1 MRSSMSTL
9 ATNYKSLP
17 IRIVKGKD
25 IFLWDSNGKK
35 YVDMLAG
42 YSAVNQGHCH
52 PLIVKQLVKQSRQLT
67 LCSRVV
73 QSDKLYEWSDYI
85 TTIFRYDKVLAMN
98 SGAEAV
104 ETSLKL
110 ARKYGRVVA
119 SIKRP
124 YIVCLSGNFHGRTLG
139 TVSLSDYESYKNGFG
154 PFIGDILTVTM
165 NDARHLQSIF
175 QQYGSSISAI
185 LYEPIQG
192 EGGIVGMTNDFINEI
207 KSVKKSYPHVLLM
220 ADEIQCG
227 LGRTGYLTTSEMI
240 HMKPDVLILGKAL
253 SGGMLPMSC
262 ILANDRVMSV
272 FTPGSHGSTFGG
284 NPLACAVSIEA
295 LKIIQRE
302 CIPNVNN
309 VKYSMESVKTLKKH
323 NDNII
328 DIRGTGLF
336 WGVQFKP
343 SYDLDLLRLKM
354 LKKGYITCTSRNNT
368 LRLTPPLTIS
378 INEIKKSIE
387 TLSDCLKTP
396 KLKTPTEQDFDCVF
410 KQ

>member
-1 MRSSMSTL
+1 MRFSTL

-17 IRIVKGKD
+17 ITIVKGKD
-25 IFLWDSNGKK
+25 IFLWDTRGKK

-52 PLIVKQLVKQSRQLT
+52 PLIVKKLIKQSTQLT
-67 LCSRVV
+67 LSSRVV
-73 QSDKLYEWSDYI
+73 QSDKLYEWSNYI
-85 TTIFRYDKVLAMN
+85 TSIFQYDKVLAMN

-110 ARKYGRVVA
+110 ARKYGRFI
-119 SIKRP
+119 SSMQRP

-139 TVSLSDYESYKNGFG
+139 AVSLSDYESYKNGFG
-154 PFIGDILTVTM
+154 PFIDDILTVTM
-165 NDARHLQSIF
+165 NDTTHLQSIF

-192 EGGIVGMTNDFINEI
+192 EGGIVGMTNDFINALKTI
-207 KSVKKSYPHVLLM
+207 KKSYPHVLLM

-240 HMKPDVLILGKAL
+240 NMKPDVLILGKAL

-262 ILANDRVMSV
+262 ILADDRAMNV

-295 LKIIQRE
+295 LQVIKRE
-302 CIPNVNN
+302 CIPNVNK
-309 VKYSMESVKTLKKH
+309 VKYAMEYVKTLKTH
-323 NDNII
+323 NDNIL

-336 WGVQFKP
+336 WGVQFHP

-378 INEIKKSIE
+378 SNQIKKAID
-387 TLSDCLKTP
+387 TLSGCL
-396 KLKTPTEQDFDCVF
+396 
-410 KQ
+410 

>member
-1 MRSSMSTL
+1 MRFSTL

-17 IRIVKGKD
+17 VTIVKGKG
-25 IFLWDSNGKK
+25 IFLWDTHGKK

-52 PLIVKQLVKQSRQLT
+52 PLIVKQLIKQSTQLT
-67 LCSRVV
+67 LSSRVV
-73 QSDKLYEWSDYI
+73 QSAKLYEWSNYI
-85 TTIFRYDKVLAMN
+85 TSTFQYDKVLAMN

-110 ARKYGRVVA
+110 ARKYGRFVS
-119 SIKRP
+119 SIQRP

-154 PFIGDILTVTM
+154 PFIGDILTVNM
-165 NDARHLQSIF
+165 NDTSHLQSIF

-192 EGGIVGMTNDFINEI
+192 EGGIVGMTNDFINALKTI
-207 KSVKKSYPHVLLM
+207 KKSYPHVLLM

-240 HMKPDVLILGKAL
+240 NMKPDVLILGKAL

-262 ILANDRVMSV
+262 ILANDLVMNV

-302 CIPNVNN
+302 CIPNVNK
-309 VKYSMESVKTLKKH
+309 VKHTMEYLKTLKSY
-323 NDNII
+323 NDNIL
-328 DIRGTGLF
+328 DVRGTGLF
-336 WGVQFKP
+336 WGVQFHP

-378 INEIKKSIE
+378 SNQIKKAIE
-387 TLSDCLKTP
+387 TLSGCL
-396 KLKTPTEQDFDCVF
+396 
-410 KQ
+410 